1 MSESKD
7 QNKPALVK
15 PSKGEL
21 SKPVVKKIEASEP
34 VELPNEPVGLT
45 TNELVNEGQ
54 LSLAQSAVE
63 RGETLADEVS
73 KIEVKA
79 YAHRLDFNRASV
91 SEAQAI
97 ITKRIMDKTTNEFI
111 ENMNSHI
118 EDYMS
123 DD

>member
-21 SKPVVKKIEASEP
+21 SKSTIKKIEASEP
-34 VELPNEPVGLT
+34 VELPGEPSGLM
-45 TNELVNEGQ
+45 TNSLVDEAQ
-54 LSLAQSAVE
+54 LSLAQSAVK

-73 KIEVKA
+73 KIQVKA

-97 ITKRIMDKTTNEFI
+97 ITRQIMDRTTNEFI
-111 ENMNSHI
+111 ETMGNYM
-118 EDYMS
+118 EDYLN